1 MRPAL
6 DTPRGARF
14 LTPALITPPPVAAR
28 IAAHE
33 RAYLAATLAT
43 ALDER
48 GSDGVDSTVRRR
60 AIEAQ
65 TTLELVVPLAAR
77 ARLIDLAEAVRD
89 VMREELPAD
98 RVPLVAAIV
107 RDLLD
112 GAPASCVLLDRAVRD
127 ACERRYVP
135 TAEHRACAA
144 RIVAEVLA

>member
-6 DTPRGARF
+6 DTPRGARY
-14 LTPALITPPPVAAR
+14 LSPALITPPPVAR
-28 IAAHE
+28 VDGHS
-33 RAYLAATLAT
+33 RAYLAATIATAFRDHHCERGARRLHAVALAT
-43 ALDER
+43 QD
-48 GSDGVDSTVRRR
+48 
-60 AIEAQ
+60 
-65 TTLELVVPLAAR
+65 TL
-77 ARLIDLAEAVRD
+77 ARLLRRDELERLVTLAEALRD
-89 VMREELPAD
+89 VAREEPAED

-135 TAEHRACAA
+135 TAEHRASAA